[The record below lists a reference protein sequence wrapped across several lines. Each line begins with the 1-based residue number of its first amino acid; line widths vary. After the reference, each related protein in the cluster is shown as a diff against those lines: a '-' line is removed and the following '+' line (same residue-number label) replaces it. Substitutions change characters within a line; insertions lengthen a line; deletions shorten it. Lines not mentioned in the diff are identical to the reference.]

1 MTLYILNQHA
11 FHHAGFQ
18 ELSAMTPEDHLLLIE
33 EAVTAALTTTADEK
47 WQSLMCQTSVLYE
60 DLLSRGLADK
70 IDNGCLNGFQVIG
83 MRDFV
88 VLTAKHNRVVTWP

>member
-1 MTLYILNQHA
+1 M
-11 FHHAGFQ
+11 
-18 ELSAMTPEDHLLLIE
+18 LIE

-88 VLTAKHNRVVTWP
+88 VLTAKHNRVITWS